1 MVGKG
6 ILGNGS
12 FSGCQGNG
20 IFQLSKPP
28 TLAIWCEPFT
38 VAMIITVFGSL
49 NYDLV
54 TISNRLPD
62 AGESIIANKFE
73 RHHGGKGANQC
84 LAAARLS
91 SPDVK
96 VRMIGRVGND
106 LFGQELMKSMEEES
120 IDISGIQVIDR
131 ISTGVAT
138 IFVDEES
145 AENRI
150 LVFPGA
156 NGTWNSIPPSLKA
169 SGTAEKQML
178 ILQNEIPVKVVYQAL
193 EAAHKDGLITVYNP
207 SPIDR
212 STPLEVYKNADYLIL
227 NTTEADSLLETLVA
241 DWKSIDNDKK
251 RAIEGLSVLGK
262 AFKDSSTKIVIT
274 LGKNGYVYSPDKE
287 GQASKPP
294 GPLVDTTGAGDT
306 FLGAFAASIIEK
318 PSDMAKALDRASK
331 ASAIAVTRAGAAE
344 SIPLLKELV

>member
-1 MVGKG
+1 
-6 ILGNGS
+6 
-12 FSGCQGNG
+12 
-20 IFQLSKPP
+20 
-28 TLAIWCEPFT
+28 
-38 VAMIITVFGSL
+38 MIITVFGSL

-91 SPDVK
+91 SSDVK

-106 LFGQELMKSMEEES
+106 LFGQELVTSMKEES
-120 IDISGIQVIDR
+120 IDTSEIEAIDG

-138 IFVDEES
+138 IFVDEQS

-156 NGTWNSIPPSLKA
+156 NGTWDRVPSNLKA
-169 SGTAEKQML
+169 AGDADKQML

-193 EAAHKDGLITVYNP
+193 EHAHKDGTITVYNP

-212 STPLEVYKNADYLIL
+212 TTPLDVYKNADYLIL
-227 NTTEADSLLETLVA
+227 NTTEADSLLETLV
-241 DWKSIDNDKK
+241 DTWESIDNDKK
-251 RAIEGLSVLGK
+251 RAIEGLSILGK
-262 AFKDSSTKIVIT
+262 AFQDSSTRVVIT

-306 FLGAFAASIIEK
+306 FLGAFAASIIEN
-318 PSDMAKALDRASK
+318 PSDMGGALDRASK

-344 SIPLLKELV
+344 SIPHLKELS